1 MRNSGAPA
9 SPRAAL
15 GRCPAL
21 RSSCLLHGVSSYP
34 RGAPGAGRPARDVGV
49 ARTARMCVRRGGGR
63 WALRE
68 SSLGSNDETRFLVSF
83 WKAGCNADPVRP
95 ARDADAS
102 GHCAPRGRAAVLGQV
117 PLGRC
122 GPACVGWAEAAGR
135 PAGPAR
141 TRGGPAAR
149 SRKLTVWSRE
159 GRLGAG
165 VRLWLRPSPG
175 GPWDPGQPPSFRP
188 GSLIAEEGARCRLLV
203 CKALEGRPCTP
214 VGPSPRRVPRVLE

>member
-9 SPRAAL
+9 SPRAALL

-102 GHCAPRGRAAVLGQV
+102 GHRAPRGRAGDRRAG
-117 PLGRC
+117 PGRSPGP
-122 GPACVGWAEAAGR
+122 GPAGQMRASLRWAGGSSREAGW
-135 PAGPAR
+135 PR
-141 TRGGPAAR
+141 THTGQPGGQEQKADGVVTGGAAR
-149 SRKLTVWSRE
+149 SRSQALAAALTRRPRGSRTAPQLPAWITHCR
-159 GRLGAG
+159 GRRQ
-165 VRLWLRPSPG
+165 V
-175 GPWDPGQPPSFRP
+175 PPS
-188 GSLIAEEGARCRLLV
+188 GL
-203 CKALEGRPCTP
+203 
-214 VGPSPRRVPRVLE
+214 